1 MGKSKQNKQK
11 TWEEKLEMLLSDN
24 DCNCFVVNKDLKSFI
39 SAELQR
45 ARKEIKDRVIELID
59 GEAPGDFGDMDK
71 FAISI
76 IKKIRDEQEFK
87 IKIEQEIEKARQ
99 KELERI
105 IGILETRLFDFE
117 IERSD
122 QLKNN
127 REMLAYHFD
136 SMIIAIQRIIEELKQ
151 LRN

>member
-1 MGKSKQNKQK
+1 MNRN
-11 TWEEKLEMLLSDN
+11 L
-24 DCNCFVVNKDLKSFI
+24 
-39 SAELQR
+39 
-45 ARKEIKDRVIELID
+45 
-59 GEAPGDFGDMDK
+59 
-71 FAISI
+71 
-76 IKKIRDEQEFK
+76 K